1 MKAREIEDPETGKK
15 DSSSLV
21 SIFEDCLGCKWTIP
35 ILISI
40 SEGFNRPGALLKK
53 NQGLSTK
60 VLNECLGRLI
70 EYKILQKLT
79 YPETPPRVEY
89 CFTDFGLG
97 ITDILIRIRQLQN
110 EFQNI
115 SS

>member
-1 MKAREIEDPETGKK
+1 MKPEGAEDVKTGGK

-40 SEGFNRPGALLKK
+40 SEGFNRPGTLLKK

-70 EYKILQKLT
+70 EYKILRKFT
-79 YPETPPRVEY
+79 YPEIPPRVEY
-89 CFTDFGLG
+89 CLTDFGQE

-110 EFQNI
+110 DFQNI
-115 SS
+115 SQ

>member
-1 MKAREIEDPETGKK
+1 MEAREIKGSEIGGK

-21 SIFEDCLGCKWTIP
+21 SLFEDCLGCKWTIP

-70 EYKILQKLT
+70 EYKILQKFI

-89 CFTDFGLG
+89 CFTDFGLE
-97 ITDILIRIRQLQN
+97 ITHVLIRIRQLQN

-115 SS
+115 SP

>member
-1 MKAREIEDPETGKK
+1 MNPKGAEDVKVRDK
-15 DSSSLV
+15 DCSSLI

-40 SEGFNRPGALLKK
+40 SEGFNRPGILLKT

-70 EYKILQKLT
+70 EYKIIQKFT
-79 YPETPPRVEY
+79 YPEIPPRVEY
-89 CFTDFGLG
+89 CLTDFGQE
-97 ITDILIRIRQLQN
+97 IIDILIKIRQLQN
-110 EFQNI
+110 KFQNI
-115 SS
+115 S

>member
-1 MKAREIEDPETGKK
+1 MKARETEDSEIGEK

-40 SEGFNRPGALLKK
+40 SEGFNRPGTLLKK

-70 EYKILQKLT
+70 EYKILEKFI
-79 YPETPPRVEY
+79 YPEIPPRVEY
-89 CFTDFGLG
+89 CLTNFGKEL
-97 ITDILIRIRQLQN
+97 TDILIRVRQLQN
-110 EFQNI
+110 EFQET
-115 SS
+115 SQ

>member
-1 MKAREIEDPETGKK
+1 MKSKEVEDVKIGSQ
-15 DSSSLV
+15 DSSSLI
-21 SIFEDCLGCKWTIP
+21 SIFEDCLGCKWTIS
-35 ILISI
+35 ILVSI
-40 SEGFNRPGALLKK
+40 SDGFNRPGILLKK

-60 VLNECLGRLI
+60 VLNECLRRLV
-70 EYKILQKLT
+70 EYKILQKFT

-89 CFTDFGLG
+89 FLTSFGQE

-115 SS
+115 SQ